1 MIEVK
6 TAGSKDDRLYKWLYS
21 TYRLG
26 IALALCVV
34 IFGFILHGITEAKL
48 TDHVVPSNQFFYHV
62 LELDPLAIIT
72 LGILILIL
80 VPFSSVI
87 SAMVNFLVGK
97 NKLYLGISIAVLCVL
112 FLSLFLA
119 LI

>member
-1 MIEVK
+1 MK
-6 TAGSKDDRLYKWLYS
+6 TAGSTDDRLYRWLYS

-26 IALALCVV
+26 IAFALCVV
-34 IFGFILHGITEAKL
+34 VFGFILRSITEAKL
-48 TDHVVPSNQFFYHV
+48 TDPVVPPSQFFYHV

-72 LGILILIL
+72 LGILILVLIPL
-80 VPFSSVI
+80 SSVI
-87 SAMVNFLVGK
+87 LAVVNFLRGK
-97 NKLYLGISIAVLCVL
+97 DKLYLGISIAVLCVL

>member
-1 MIEVK
+1 VK
-6 TAGSKDDRLYKWLYS
+6 TVSSTDNRLYKWLYS

-26 IALALCVV
+26 MAFALCVV
-34 IFGFILHGITEAKL
+34 VFGFILRSITETKL
-48 TDHVVPSNQFFYHV
+48 TDPVVPSNQFFYHV

-87 SAMVNFLVGK
+87 LAVVNFLRGK
-97 NKLYLGISIAVLCVL
+97 DKLYLGISIAVLCVL